1 MTTDTQMAIDALRL
15 QVELAR
21 RSPYGGN
28 ATDRAAELAVACN
41 LANEPLPIDLPEVE
55 MIAGE
60 VPEEAN
66 DDDA

>member
-1 MTTDTQMAIDALRL
+1 MATETQMAIDTLRL

-55 MIAGE
+55 MVAGE
-60 VPEEAN
+60 VPP
-66 DDDA
+66 DGD